1 MVSRTLSLRTQL
13 LITFV
18 WSIVVAVV
26 ALTTIAYR
34 TQTANLQRDAQQ
46 RVLTAAENRA
56 QAISRLV
63 DEQRQRASGFLTAV
77 TALCGEVGPER
88 RVSWELGCA
97 QQALK
102 ELRATERASG
112 ALLTQGTQRIA
123 SSSGTQIDTAAP
135 IGSRAR
141 LFETP
146 DGMSYV
152 VGAANEHSSLRL
164 QYALSDLFPLFD
176 QSGTLGQNG
185 EVFFRTADGALLTPG
200 RFTSSDGTA
209 PRVSGDADRGCA
221 ARPTNFIAND
231 YRGVSAFHGV
241 YPVTAFSTPACVDAH
256 VSYAEALAPAGV
268 LLHDLVVPGTIFAVI
283 AMLMAMLASHGMTSP
298 LRRLAASARALAAG
312 DFSRPLPVG
321 GPSEVRKLARS
332 FSAMT
337 QALGEQMA
345 REQTA
350 RKEAEAANRAKDEFL
365 AVLSHELRTPLTAT
379 LGWTHLLRMGHLDA
393 GRADRALEA
402 IERSTITQSRLI
414 EDLLDVSRFIAGR
427 LELQTTAVSL
437 AEPVRL
443 ALEGARPAAE
453 DKAIMLQT
461 VCDASPLVIGD
472 PLRLQ
477 QIVMN
482 LLTNAVKFTPTGGTV
497 TVTLREVEGH
507 AELSVTD
514 TGIGIAQDFLPH
526 VFEQF
531 RQADGGSS
539 RLHGGLGLGLAIVR
553 HLVDR
558 HGGTVQATSQ
568 GRGLGA
574 TFTVRLPVAAASAV
588 AAVENRPRAEAVS
601 GSRPSYLPDS
611 PFMAPPA
618 AASTMSVD
626 EVPRRLASVRILLVE
641 DDDDTRLVVRAL
653 LEDVGAI
660 VDVASNAEEAR
671 ARLAGAAYDVIVSD
685 IAMPREDGYSFM
697 RTVRASRRLEPAIAL
712 TALARRDHA
721 DEAVA
726 AGFQVH
732 LTKPVDREKLIATVA
747 SLALQRTA

>member
-1 MVSRTLSLRTQL
+1 M
-13 LITFV
+13 
-18 WSIVVAVV
+18 
-26 ALTTIAYR
+26 
-34 TQTANLQRDAQQ
+34 
-46 RVLTAAENRA
+46 
-56 QAISRLV
+56 
-63 DEQRQRASGFLTAV
+63 
-77 TALCGEVGPER
+77 
-88 RVSWELGCA
+88 
-97 QQALK
+97 
-102 ELRATERASG
+102 
-112 ALLTQGTQRIA
+112 
-123 SSSGTQIDTAAP
+123 
-135 IGSRAR
+135 
-141 LFETP
+141 
-146 DGMSYV
+146 
-152 VGAANEHSSLRL
+152 
-164 QYALSDLFPLFD
+164 
-176 QSGTLGQNG
+176 
-185 EVFFRTADGALLTPG
+185 
-200 RFTSSDGTA
+200 
-209 PRVSGDADRGCA
+209 
-221 ARPTNFIAND
+221 
-231 YRGVSAFHGV
+231 
-241 YPVTAFSTPACVDAH
+241 
-256 VSYAEALAPAGV
+256 

-283 AMLMAMLASHGMTSP
+283 AMLMALVASHSMTSP

-312 DFSRPLPVG
+312 DFSKQMPVG

-345 REQTA
+345 REQQA
-350 RKEAEAANRAKDEFL
+350 RKDAEAANRAKDEFL

-393 GRADRALEA
+393 VRADRALDA

-427 LELQTTAVSL
+427 LELETAAVAL

-443 ALEGARPAAE
+443 ALEGVRPAAE
-453 DKAIMLQT
+453 DKAVMLQT
-461 VCDASPLVIGD
+461 ICDASPVVIGD

-482 LLTNAVKFTPTGGTV
+482 LLTNAVKFTPAGGTV
-497 TVTLREVEGH
+497 TVHLQEVNGH

-514 TGIGIAQDFLPH
+514 TGIGIAADFLPH

-558 HGGTVQATSQ
+558 HGGTVQASSP
-568 GRGLGA
+568 GKGSGA

-588 AAVENRPRAEAVS
+588 AAVESRPRAEAVS

-611 PFMAPPA
+611 PFMAP
-618 AASTMSVD
+618 ASTASVVS

-641 DDDDTRLVVRAL
+641 DDDDTRLVVCAL
-653 LEDVGAI
+653 LEEAGAI

-671 ARLAGAAYDVIVSD
+671 ARLDGAQYDVIVSD